1 MNETA
6 PAFLQYGAL
15 GLLALI
21 CAIAVRVLFQQ
32 VQADKQRE
40 TERADRNEEAL
51 RELNRAVRDQVIPAA
66 LDMVATTKALI
77 ELMAQERARRR
88 E

>member
-1 MNETA
+1 MSETA

-21 CAIAVRVLFQQ
+21 CVFAVRVLFQQ

-51 RELNRAVRDQVIPAA
+51 RELNRSVREQIIPAA

-77 ELMAQERARRR
+77 ELMAHERARRG